1 MLIKT
6 RGIVFR
12 TVKYGETSIITD
24 IFTEQLGLRTY
35 IVNGVRKPK
44 SRMSASFFQIATL
57 LDLVVY
63 EKDQKKLQRIKEVGT
78 SKMYQKIPY
87 SVIRGAVSQFI
98 LEVTRK
104 SIKEKEQN
112 TQLFNFLYLAFS
124 QLDEL
129 PKDEPNFHLNFL
141 LELPQY
147 IGFSLQSTSQPDPY
161 YLDIKEGTFSKQF
174 NNPSYQINNQHSSW
188 INSLLKKEPISI
200 NATQRKDLIDN
211 LLLYYKYHIEG
222 FGKVNAH
229 DVLADIFH

>member
-24 IFTEQLGLRTY
+24 IFTEELGLRTY

-44 SRMSASFFQIATL
+44 SRMSASFFQIASL
-57 LDLVVY
+57 LELVVY
-63 EKDQKKLQRIKEVGT
+63 EKDQKKLQRIKEVST
-78 SKMYQKIPY
+78 SKLYQKIPF

-112 TQLFNFLYLAFS
+112 YRLFNFLYEAFS
-124 QLDEL
+124 ELDEL
-129 PKDEPNFHLNFL
+129 PMDEPNFHLHFL

-147 IGFSLQSTSQPDPY
+147 IGFSLQSTTQPDPF
-161 YLDIKEGTFSKQF
+161 YLDIKEGIFSKQYD
-174 NNPSYQINNQHSSW
+174 NPSYQINKQNSHW
-188 INSLLKKEPISI
+188 INRLIKKEPIHI
-200 NATQRKDLIDN
+200 NASQRKELIDD
-211 LLLYYKYHIEG
+211 LLLYYKYHIDG

-229 DVLADIFH
+229 DVLSDIFH